1 MTGKVRAAPVPQQA
15 GTMRTRVGRP
25 RTRPRA
31 AREKARAKA
40 VTPVSSTSQY
50 LGPAPTVLGIEQRAP
65 APFSHFS
72 RHTRNA
78 ITQEKGENN
87 MQLRSDAIKR
97 GLARA
102 PHRSLLKADGLTDE
116 ELDRPLVAV
125 VSAQNEVI
133 PGHLHLQQIADAV
146 KAGVRMAGGTPL
158 QVNTIGVCDGIAM
171 NHEGMKYSLTSRE
184 VIADSVECAI
194 QGHQF
199 DAMVLIPSCDKI
211 VPGMLI
217 AACRLNIPTVLV
229 SGGPML
235 AGRGRNG
242 EQTDLNSLFD
252 AVGQVTAGTMT
263 EEECHWLEGTACP
276 TCGSCSG
283 MFTANSICCLS
294 EALGIALPG
303 NGTIP
308 AVYSER
314 IRLAKHAGMKVMEL
328 LRAGTTAL
336 DIINEKSIRNGM
348 ALDMAFGGST
358 NTMLHL
364 TAIAQAAGCPVT
376 MQDWDDVCAATP
388 NIVRIAPA
396 GPLHIEDLNAVGGV
410 GAIVG
415 ELGRTGHLDLT
426 AQTCHGSVAD
436 WVAEQPPV
444 DGEVVRTVDNAY
456 SPDGGLKVLRGNL
469 APNCGVV
476 KKSAVSA
483 DMRQHRGPARVFESE
498 EEACTAIFGGK
509 IMPGDVIVIR
519 YEGPAG
525 GPGMREMLT
534 PTSAICGMGLDKSC
548 ALITDGRFSGA
559 TKGPAIGHVSPEA
572 AAGGPIALVQEGD
585 VISIDIDAGTLMLE
599 VSDEELAA
607 RRAAW
612 QPPAPKYTTG
622 VLSRY
627 ARLVTSAD
635 KGAYLS

>member
-1 MTGKVRAAPVPQQA
+1 MK
-15 GTMRTRVGRP
+15 
-25 RTRPRA
+25 
-31 AREKARAKA
+31 
-40 VTPVSSTSQY
+40 
-50 LGPAPTVLGIEQRAP
+50 
-65 APFSHFS
+65 
-72 RHTRNA
+72 
-78 ITQEKGENN
+78 
-87 MQLRSDAIKR
+87 LRSDAVKK

-116 ELDRPLVAV
+116 ELERPLVAV

-133 PGHLHLQQIADAV
+133 PGHIHLQSVADAV

-171 NHEGMKYSLTSRE
+171 NHEGMRYSLTSRE
-184 VIADSVECAI
+184 VIADSVECAV
-194 QGHQF
+194 QGHRF

-217 AACRLNIPTVLV
+217 AACRLDIPTVLV

-235 AGRGRNG
+235 AGRGADG
-242 EQTDLNSLFD
+242 CQTDLNSLFD

-263 EEECHWLEGTACP
+263 VEQCARLEETACP

-283 MFTANSICCLS
+283 MFTANSICCLA

-303 NGTIP
+303 NGTVP
-308 AVYSER
+308 AVFSER
-314 IRLAKHAGMKVMEL
+314 IRLAKRAGMKVMEL
-328 LRAGTTAL
+328 LEQGVTAL
-336 DIINEKSIRNGM
+336 DIVDSRAIRNGM

-376 MQDWDDVCAATP
+376 MDEWDEVSAATP

-396 GPLHIEDLNAVGGV
+396 GPRHIEDLDVVGGV
-410 GAIVG
+410 SAIVG
-415 ELGRTGHLDLT
+415 ELGRTGHLDLS
-426 AQTCHGSVAD
+426 ARTCHGTVGE
-436 WVAEQPPV
+436 WVEGCSEPDGDIVRPV
-444 DGEVVRTVDNAY
+444 SEAY
-456 SPDGGLKVLRGNL
+456 SPDGGLKVLRGSL
-469 APNCGVV
+469 APDCGVV
-476 KKSAVSA
+476 KKSAVA
-483 DMRQHRGPARVFESE
+483 PEMRRHRGPARVFESE
-498 EEACTAIFGGK
+498 EEACEAIFGGR
-509 IMPGDVIVIR
+509 IRPGDVVVIR
-519 YEGPAG
+519 YEGPSG

-534 PTSAICGMGLDKSC
+534 PTSAICGMGLDRSV
-548 ALITDGRFSGA
+548 ALVTDGRFSGA

-572 AAGGPIALVQEGD
+572 AAGGPIALVEEGD
-585 VISIDIDAGTLMLE
+585 TVAIDIDAGTIELE
-599 VSDEELAA
+599 VAPEELER

-612 QPPAPKYTTG
+612 EPPAPKYTTG

>member
-1 MTGKVRAAPVPQQA
+1 
-15 GTMRTRVGRP
+15 
-25 RTRPRA
+25 
-31 AREKARAKA
+31 
-40 VTPVSSTSQY
+40 
-50 LGPAPTVLGIEQRAP
+50 
-65 APFSHFS
+65 
-72 RHTRNA
+72 
-78 ITQEKGENN
+78 
-87 MQLRSDAIKR
+87 MQLRSDMIKR

-125 VSAQNEVI
+125 ISAQNEVI

-171 NHEGMKYSLTSRE
+171 NHEGMHYSLTSRE
-184 VIADSVECAI
+184 VIADSVECAV

-217 AACRLNIPTVLV
+217 AAARLDIPTVLV

-235 AGRGRNG
+235 AGRGRDG
-242 EQTDLNSLFD
+242 SQTDLNSLFD

-283 MFTANSICCLS
+283 MFTANSICCLA

-303 NGTIP
+303 NGTVP

-314 IRLAKHAGMKVMEL
+314 VRLAKQAGMKVMEL
-328 LRAGTTAL
+328 VEKNLTARQIL
-336 DIINEKSIRNGM
+336 TPAAIHNGM
-348 ALDMAFGGST
+348 VLDMAFGGST

-376 MQDWDDVCAATP
+376 MDDWDRASAETP

-396 GPLHIEDLNAVGGV
+396 GPLHIQDLNDVGGV
-410 GAIVG
+410 SAIIG

-426 AQTCHGSVAD
+426 ALTCHGTMAE
-436 WVAEQPPV
+436 WVASCPPV
-444 DGEVVRTVDNAY
+444 DGEVVRSVENAY
-456 SPDGGLKVLRGNL
+456 SPDGGLKVMRGSL
-469 APNCGVV
+469 APDCGVV
-476 KKSAVSA
+476 KKSAVDPGMWRHS
-483 DMRQHRGPARVFESE
+483 GPARVFDSE
-498 EEACTAIFGGK
+498 EEACKAIFGGA
-509 IMPGDVIVIR
+509 INPGDVVVIR

-534 PTSAICGMGLDKSC
+534 PTSAICGMGLASSV

-559 TKGPAIGHVSPEA
+559 SKGPCIGHVSPEA
-572 AAGGPIALVQEGD
+572 AAGGPIALVREGD
-585 VISIDIDAGTLMLE
+585 VIDIDIQAGTLELR
-599 VSDEELAA
+599 VSADELAA
-607 RRAAW
+607 RRAQWEA
-612 QPPAPKYTTG
+612 PAPKYTTG

-627 ARLVTSAD
+627 AKLVTSAD